1 MDGRDRRWMVR
12 SAAAIYAGAA
22 LLTVLAAAPPGGQ
35 GGMALEPGAVA
46 VVASLVLLAV
56 GTRLPTRE
64 VFLFGLLGVAL
75 IGVAVATS
83 DSYGDGAVLYMW
95 PAVWTAYFFRTRGAI
110 LIVAWIGIVHA
121 VALMTLPPDQGSVER
136 WLDVEVAVAVV
147 AAVVRT
153 LAIRQARLVDRLAQ
167 EARVD
172 PLTGLLNRRGFDERL
187 GLELAR
193 AGRDQTWLTVVR
205 FDVDHFKQI
214 NDTYGHDAGDRVLA
228 WLGRAVT
235 EHIRGVDA
243 AARVGGDEL
252 IIVVPRTD
260 AAAGRALADR
270 IRAIVATARPE
281 GIDVSVSAGVASV
294 LAPQGSAQILQEA
307 DRALYQAKA
316 AGRDQVAAADGA
328 NARPVTG
335 ARQ

>member
-1 MDGRDRRWMVR
+1 VILYG
-12 SAAAIYAGAA
+12 
-22 LLTVLAAAPPGGQ
+22 P
-35 GGMALEPGAVA
+35 
-46 VVASLVLLAV
+46 
-56 GTRLPTRE
+56 
-64 VFLFGLLGVAL
+64 LGVAL
-75 IGVAVATS
+75 KGVAEATS
-83 DSYGDGAVLYMW
+83 DTYADSPVLNMW
-95 PAVWTAYFFRTRGAI
+95 PDVWTAYFFRTRGAL
-110 LIVAWIGIVHA
+110 LIGAWIGIVHA
-121 VALMTLPPDQGSVER
+121 IALKTLPPGQASLER

-153 LAIRQARLVDRLAQ
+153 LAMRQARLVDRLAQ

-193 AGRDQTWLTVVR
+193 AARDHTWLTVVR

-214 NDTYGHDAGDRVLA
+214 NDTHGHDAGDRVLA

-252 IIVVPRTD
+252 VIVVPRSD
-260 AAAGRALADR
+260 AAAGHALADR
-270 IRAIVATARPE
+270 IRAIVAAGRPE

-316 AGRDQVAAADGA
+316 AGRDQLAAADGA
-328 NARPVTG
+328 HAGPVTG
-335 ARQ
+335 ARR

>member
-83 DSYGDGAVLYMW
+83 DSYGDGAVLYVW

-121 VALMTLPPDQGSVER
+121 VALMTLPPGQASLER
-136 WLDVEVAVAVV
+136 WIDVEVAVAVV

-193 AGRDQTWLTVVR
+193 AARDQTWLTVVR

-235 EHIRGVDA
+235 ERIRGVDA

-281 GIDVSVSAGVASV
+281 GIDVSVSAGVASL
-294 LAPQGSAQILQEA
+294 LAPQGSAQTLEEA

-316 AGRDQVAAADGA
+316 AGRNQVAAADGA
-328 NARPVTG
+328 NARRAAG

>member
-1 MDGRDRRWMVR
+1 MVR
-12 SAAAIYAGAA
+12 SGAAIYAGAA
-22 LLTVLAAAPPGGQ
+22 LLTVLAATLPGGQ

-46 VVASLVLLAV
+46 LVASLVLLGI
-56 GTRLPTRE
+56 GTRLPTWV
-64 VFLFGLLGVAL
+64 VFLFGPLGVAL

-147 AAVVRT
+147 AAVVRG

-193 AGRDQTWLTVVR
+193 AARDQTWLTVVR

-235 EHIRGVDA
+235 ERIRGVDA

-281 GIDVSVSAGVASV
+281 GIDVSVSAGVASL
-294 LAPQGSAQILQEA
+294 LAPQGGAQILEEA
-307 DRALYQAKA
+307 DQALYRAKA
-316 AGRDQVAAADGA
+316 AGRNQVATADGA
-328 NARPVTG
+328 DARPATG